1 MRNIYILSIL
11 IIKII
16 SIISI
21 SNSLDSDKMYIFL
34 DEKIYLINLK
44 ENDIT
49 NELICILPLKT
60 KLVEEEDEK
69 HKYLIPLLDE
79 IETSNFIFEQEENKN
94 IKAVKGDLLL
104 FKKKELILFNEDK
117 SFFDENND
125 YIKIGRLDDVD
136 DFLNSVKKNNKIF
149 LWNELNYQNQKG
161 KVKPN
166 VYYTSIMNYL
176 TWKIFT
182 FFCFIFL

>member
-34 DEKIYLINLK
+34 DDKIFLIDLK
-44 ENDIT
+44 ESDIT

-69 HKYLIPLLDE
+69 HKYIIPLLDE

-94 IKAVKGDLLL
+94 IKAVKGDILL
-104 FKKKELILFNEDK
+104 FKKKN
-117 SFFDENND
+117 
-125 YIKIGRLDDVD
+125 
-136 DFLNSVKKNNKIF
+136 
-149 LWNELNYQNQKG
+149 
-161 KVKPN
+161 
-166 VYYTSIMNYL
+166 
-176 TWKIFT
+176 
-182 FFCFIFL
+182 